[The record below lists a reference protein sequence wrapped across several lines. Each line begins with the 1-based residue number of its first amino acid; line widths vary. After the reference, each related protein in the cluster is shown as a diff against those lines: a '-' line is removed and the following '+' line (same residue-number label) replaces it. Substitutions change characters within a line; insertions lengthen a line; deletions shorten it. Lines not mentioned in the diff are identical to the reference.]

1 MTPVKAVLGTLA
13 SPTIVTAWSKQKYVS
28 QSYWKMGGEV
38 PAPQSSELQ
47 LQQPRRRQ
55 RAEESRMPCI
65 SLTPLICPHFSL
77 FIFDRP
83 REGLG
88 ITNNEVGEGI
98 GTDKMD
104 RALQDVKLAESSVCP
119 LKSLGWLLTLMG
131 WRQTPEEAFYFSEKT
146 KLTKGQ
152 SSWHS
157 CKSGSSSNQNLIS
170 CRQMQNIKTDI
181 PSDRDVAS
189 DSRDTGVQQCN
200 QSLLKPLWSCILGV

>member
-1 MTPVKAVLGTLA
+1 MTPVKAVLGTLV
-13 SPTIVTAWSKQKYVS
+13 SPTTVTAWSKQKCVS

-38 PAPQSSELQ
+38 PAPQSSELR

-157 CKSGSSSNQNLIS
+157 CKSGMSKTWFPAGKCKTSRLTSLQTEMWHQTPGTQESSSATS
-170 CRQMQNIKTDI
+170 PCW
-181 PSDRDVAS
+181 
-189 DSRDTGVQQCN
+189 
-200 QSLLKPLWSCILGV
+200 SLSGAAY